1 MNFTMVIADDEP
13 LVLKS
18 LEMLVA
24 KNFPH
29 IQVTGLAENGVE
41 LKELLERL
49 EPDLAVVDIRMPGLS
64 GIEVIELMR
73 SKGCKTRFIINTAF
87 SDFE

>member
-24 KNFPH
+24 KNFPN
-29 IQVTGLAENGVE
+29 IQVAGLAENGVE
-41 LKELLERL
+41 LKELFERL
-49 EPDLAVVDIRMPGLS
+49 
-64 GIEVIELMR
+64 
-73 SKGCKTRFIINTAF
+73 
-87 SDFE
+87 

>member
-24 KNFPH
+24 KNFPN
-29 IQVTGLAENGVE
+29 IQVAGLAENGVE
-41 LKELLERL
+41 LKELLER
-49 EPDLAVVDIRMPGLS
+49 AGAGS
-64 GIEVIELMR
+64 GGGGHTDAGIVR
-73 SKGCKTRFIINTAF
+73 DRG
-87 SDFE
+87 D

>member
-49 EPDLAVVDIRMPGLS
+49 
-64 GIEVIELMR
+64 
-73 SKGCKTRFIINTAF
+73 
-87 SDFE
+87 

>member
-24 KNFPH
+24 KIFR
-29 IQVTGLAENGVE
+29 TS
-41 LKELLERL
+41 R
-49 EPDLAVVDIRMPGLS
+49 
-64 GIEVIELMR
+64 
-73 SKGCKTRFIINTAF
+73 
-87 SDFE
+87 

>member
-24 KNFPH
+24 KNFPN
-29 IQVTGLAENGVE
+29 IQVAGLAENGVE

-64 GIEVIELMR
+64 GIEVI
-73 SKGCKTRFIINTAF
+73 
-87 SDFE
+87 